1 MHSSDCCSPQGQPAL
16 PRGANIWFASRRI
29 VGVSALLTSA
39 SHPVGGL
46 LLNNQPLREF
56 RICHTP

>member
-1 MHSSDCCSPQGQPAL
+1 M
-16 PRGANIWFASRRI
+16 
-29 VGVSALLTSA
+29 SALLTSA

-56 RICHTP
+56 RIYRTP

>member
-1 MHSSDCCSPQGQPAL
+1 M

-29 VGVSALLTSA
+29 AGVSARRMSA
-39 SHPVGGL
+39 SPPVGGL
-46 LLNNQPLREF
+46 RLNNQPLREF